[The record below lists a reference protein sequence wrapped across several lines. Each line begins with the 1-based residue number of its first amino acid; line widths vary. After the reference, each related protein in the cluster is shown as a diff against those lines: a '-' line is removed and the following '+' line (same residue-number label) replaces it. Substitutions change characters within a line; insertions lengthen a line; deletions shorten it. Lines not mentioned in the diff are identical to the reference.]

1 MTQMRQLTTPSQG
14 LIGQVT
20 LTLAILATAG
30 SLILH
35 PADLFTIRP
44 GLAVVRLTGEC
55 LLLAPLLMGSVALA
69 YQYPIY
75 IRHNTKVCIFTV
87 PLYLMAALLPAP
99 LAALCAGLSILVGE
113 ALVQERHGST
123 PEQILTHT
131 GRWILVALAGSCLAH
146 LSPGHPLLLAAAA
159 LLLWLGDLVTLP
171 LVLTPLTGEHPRRL
185 IQQVAKEGG
194 MAEGVQY
201 VVGLVGVLAAL
212 HQVWALVLVALPSLL
227 VYLAYRKE
235 VDPDTLQ
242 LLESMADAVD
252 LRDPYTKGHSHR
264 VAELTRGLLAQLGRN
279 GQEAALILTA
289 ARIHDIGKL
298 GLPDTVLL
306 KEGALSP
313 AEQTLLE
320 SYPERGADLLRKYP
334 DFARGVEM
342 IQHHHE
348 RWDGRGYPHRLATVA
363 IPFGARIIAVT
374 DAFDAMTSDRPYRRA
389 LSPDRAAQILQDGR
403 GRQWDP
409 QIVDAFLVS
418 IADRLSAPVTP
429 LALHVLPTA
438 VDALPSQATA

>member
-1 MTQMRQLTTPSQG
+1 
-14 LIGQVT
+14 
-20 LTLAILATAG
+20 
-30 SLILH
+30 
-35 PADLFTIRP
+35 
-44 GLAVVRLTGEC
+44 
-55 LLLAPLLMGSVALA
+55 
-69 YQYPIY
+69 
-75 IRHNTKVCIFTV
+75 
-87 PLYLMAALLPAP
+87 
-99 LAALCAGLSILVGE
+99 
-113 ALVQERHGST
+113 
-123 PEQILTHT
+123 
-131 GRWILVALAGSCLAH
+131 
-146 LSPGHPLLLAAAA
+146 
-159 LLLWLGDLVTLP
+159 
-171 LVLTPLTGEHPRRL
+171 
-185 IQQVAKEGG
+185 